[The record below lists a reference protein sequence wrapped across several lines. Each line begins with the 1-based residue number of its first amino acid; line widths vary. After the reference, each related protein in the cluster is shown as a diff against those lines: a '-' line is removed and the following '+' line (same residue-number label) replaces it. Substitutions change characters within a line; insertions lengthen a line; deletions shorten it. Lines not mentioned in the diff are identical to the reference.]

1 MSQEHVEIVVGRL
14 LTDATFRR
22 AFLQWPLRL
31 IAALRQEGLE
41 FSDTEIAALVGTD
54 RRLWP
59 SVADRLDPRLQQD
72 RPTWGDEVISAS
84 VTQTPA
90 MD

>member
-1 MSQEHVEIVVGRL
+1 MSQQHVEIVIGRL
-14 LTDATFRR
+14 LTDAAFRR
-22 AFLQWPLRL
+22 AFLQWPLRIL
-31 IAALRQEGLE
+31 GALQQVGLE
-41 FSDTEIAALVGTD
+41 FSDAEIAALVGTD

-59 SVADRLDPRLQQD
+59 SMADRLDPRLQQD
-72 RPTWGDEVISAS
+72 RPTWEDEAVGAS